1 MTTEFRCTGWW
12 EQTGCGRQPMKS
24 LSLQILQTGILGSG
38 QDMVGTFSLAG
49 KLQPDGT
56 VRILKQYHNRHHVL
70 YVGMYDGEGTMSG
83 LWEIGPDHGRWLI
96 HFETMKGTTTSDI
109 QEIIPA

>member
-1 MTTEFRCTGWW
+1 
-12 EQTGCGRQPMKS
+12 MKS
-24 LSLQILQTGILGSG
+24 LSVKLKQTTITGSG
-38 QDMVGTFSLAG
+38 LDIVGPFSLAG
-49 KLQPDGT
+49 TLKPDGS
-56 VRILKQYHNRHHVL
+56 VRILKQYHDRHHVL
-70 YVGMYDGEGTMSG
+70 YAGMYDGEGTMSG